1 MDPLQPTAYDMLGLA
16 PPTAAGTSPSDAD
29 IRRAFR
35 KLALIKHPDKQPDNP
50 RAAAEFDEIQKAYA
64 LLTDAEAKAA
74 LDGLLAARTAAA
86 ARDAERTDKRRRMA
100 ADLDARERA
109 GVIRRSATAD
119 RPAADDPVAAA
130 RARLA
135 AELERLRKKSESAAA
150 AAAAAAPPPP
160 PPPPPLDDELNRTV
174 KLSWA
179 LADGDYSA
187 AELTAAL
194 AAVPATPRD
203 IILRAS
209 KKRGTGSAVAVLASV
224 ADAVAAEAAP
234 LSGVHGPLLVVPLR
248 KGGGVAGRDE
258 GVAAVKAGPAPSA
271 VPAPLRRPVSG
282 GRPVFAA
289 GAGGAGAGV
298 PAPAPFPSFASA
310 PRPPPPPPDAADA
323 EADVLARMRAAGR
336 KE

>member
-1 MDPLQPTAYDMLGLA
+1 MDPLQPTAYDVLGLA
-16 PPTAAGTSPSDAD
+16 PPTGADTPPTDAD

-35 KLALIKHPDKQPDNP
+35 RLALTKHPDKQPDNP
-50 RAAAEFDEIQKAYA
+50 DAAAEFAEIQKAYA
-64 LLTDAEAKAA
+64 LLTDADAKAA
-74 LDGLLAARTAAA
+74 LDGLLAARAAAA
-86 ARDAERTDKRRRMA
+86 ARDAERTDKRRKMA

-109 GVIRRSATAD
+109 GVSGRSATTA

-130 RARLA
+130 RVRLA

-160 PPPPPLDDELNRTV
+160 PPLPLDDELDRTV

-179 LADGDYSA
+179 LADGEYSA

-194 AAVPATPRD
+194 ASVPATPID

-224 ADAVAAEAAP
+224 ADAVAAAAAP
-234 LSGVHGPLLVVPLR
+234 LNGVHGPLLVVPLR
-248 KGGGVAGRDE
+248 KGGGVVGRDE
-258 GVAAVKAGPAPSA
+258 GVAAVKAGRRAA
-271 VPAPLRRPVSG
+271 VPAPLRRPVAG

-289 GAGGAGAGV
+289 GAAAGAAAV
-298 PAPAPFPSFASA
+298 APSPFPSFASA
-310 PRPPPPPPDAADA
+310 PRPPPADAADA

-336 KE
+336 RE